1 MKKYPLKRWLMNM
14 FPYSTAV
21 LLCLASAISCENKT
35 QTNSFDYRDFEN
47 APTLSLSEVFE
58 PIRFIPLKTDEAYNL
73 SNIIKVCMSEDS
85 FYLLTVNPL
94 GIFRFALDGSLIST
108 ISVEGRAEGEYL
120 IPTDIAYSKADN
132 VLYVADI
139 AKGIMKFS
147 SDGTYLSTISTTTS
161 YKNRQ
166 FVVSD
171 SGSIIENV
179 LNIIGNERDAIVELS
194 QKGDTLH
201 YIPNTFFFDCESP
214 FALPNH
220 HSLRKYADEIL
231 FNPACRDTIY
241 SYRAG
246 RLTPKYS
253 FFFPHSVTKEDLRDF
268 NSNVSDTQFI
278 VEYAED
284 NKNLYLSIFDRSWD
298 YKHFV
303 LKKTDGIIYKGD
315 FRLSDSFGTEFS
327 PRWQCEGWL
336 IDVLDPST
344 INYAYYR
351 DITDEARL
359 KAYTYLSSVG
369 VDGITAESDPII
381 MLAKTK
387 KLF

>member
-1 MKKYPLKRWLMNM
+1 M

-35 QTNSFDYRDFEN
+35 QTNSFDYRDFEK
-47 APTLSLSEVFE
+47 ASTLSLTDVFE

-73 SNIIKVCMSEDS
+73 SNILKVCMSEDS

-147 SDGTYLSTISTTTS
+147 SDGTYLSTISTTTN

-166 FVVSD
+166 IVVSD
-171 SGSIIENV
+171 SESIIENV
-179 LNIIGNERDAIVELS
+179 LNIFGDERDAIVELS
-194 QKGDTLH
+194 QKGDTLN

-241 SYRAG
+241 SYSAG

-268 NSNVSDTQFI
+268 NSNVSGTQFI

-303 LKKTDGIIYKGD
+303 LKKSDGIIYKGD
-315 FRLSDSFGTEFS
+315 FRLSDNFNTKFS
-327 PRWQCEGWL
+327 PRWQSEGWL

-344 INYAYYR
+344 INYTYYR
-351 DITDEARL
+351 DISDEARQ
-359 KAYTYLSSVG
+359 KAYSYLSSIG

-381 MLAKTK
+381 MLTKAK
-387 KLF
+387 

>member
-1 MKKYPLKRWLMNM
+1 M

-73 SNIIKVCMSEDS
+73 SNILKVCMSEDS

-194 QKGDTLH
+194 QEGDTLS

-220 HSLRKYADEIL
+220 HSLRKYTDEIL

-241 SYRAG
+241 SYSAG

-284 NKNLYLSIFDRSWD
+284 NKNLYLSIFDRNWD

-303 LKKTDGIIYKGD
+303 LKKSDGIIYKGD
-315 FRLSDSFGTEFS
+315 FRLSDNFKTKFS
-327 PRWQCEGWL
+327 PRWQSEEGWL

-344 INYAYYR
+344 INYYYCP
-351 DITDEARL
+351 L
-359 KAYTYLSSVG
+359 
-369 VDGITAESDPII
+369 
-381 MLAKTK
+381 
-387 KLF
+387 KLFDSTKN

>member
-1 MKKYPLKRWLMNM
+1 MLS
-14 FPYSTAV
+14 YSVAV
-21 LLCLASAISCENKT
+21 LWCMASAISCENKT
-35 QTNSFDYRDFEN
+35 QTNSFDYRDFEK
-47 APTLSLSEVFE
+47 APTLSLTDVFE

-73 SNIIKVCMSEDS
+73 SNILKVCMSEDS

-147 SDGTYLSTISTTTS
+147 ADGTYLSTISTTTN

-166 FVVSD
+166 FVVSN

-179 LNIIGNERDAIVELS
+179 LNIYGQERDGIIELS
-194 QKGDTLH
+194 QEGDTLN
-201 YIPNTFFFDCESP
+201 YIPNTFFFDCEGP

-231 FNPACRDTIY
+231 YNPACRDTIY
-241 SYRAG
+241 SYSAG

-253 FFFPHSVTKEDLRDF
+253 FYFPHSVTKEDLKDF

-327 PRWQCEGWL
+327 PRWQSEGWL
-336 IDVLDPST
+336 IDVFDPST
-344 INYAYYR
+344 INYTYYR
-351 DITDEARL
+351 DMTDEARQ
-359 KAYTYLSSVG
+359 KAYSYLSSIG
-369 VDGITAESDPII
+369 VEGITAESDPII
-381 MLAKTK
+381 MLARAK
-387 KLF
+387 

>member
-1 MKKYPLKRWLMNM
+1 MNM

-147 SDGTYLSTISTTTS
+147 SDGTYLSTISTTTK

-179 LNIIGNERDAIVELS
+179 
-194 QKGDTLH
+194 
-201 YIPNTFFFDCESP
+201 
-214 FALPNH
+214 
-220 HSLRKYADEIL
+220 
-231 FNPACRDTIY
+231 
-241 SYRAG
+241 
-246 RLTPKYS
+246 
-253 FFFPHSVTKEDLRDF
+253 
-268 NSNVSDTQFI
+268 
-278 VEYAED
+278 
-284 NKNLYLSIFDRSWD
+284 
-298 YKHFV
+298 
-303 LKKTDGIIYKGD
+303 
-315 FRLSDSFGTEFS
+315 
-327 PRWQCEGWL
+327 
-336 IDVLDPST
+336 
-344 INYAYYR
+344 
-351 DITDEARL
+351 
-359 KAYTYLSSVG
+359 
-369 VDGITAESDPII
+369 
-381 MLAKTK
+381 
-387 KLF
+387 

>member
-1 MKKYPLKRWLMNM
+1 M

-35 QTNSFDYRDFEN
+35 QTNSFDYRDFEK
-47 APTLSLSEVFE
+47 ASTLSLTDVFD

-85 FYLLTVNPL
+85 FYLLTVNPF

-120 IPTDIAYSKADN
+120 LPTDIAYSKADN

-147 SDGTYLSTISTTTS
+147 GDGTYRSTISTATN

-179 LNIIGNERDAIVELS
+179 LNIFGNERDAIVELS
-194 QKGDTLH
+194 QKGDTLN

-214 FALPNH
+214 FAFPNH

-231 FNPACRDTIY
+231 YNPACRDTIY
-241 SYRAG
+241 SYSAG

-253 FFFPHSVTKEDLRDF
+253 FFFPHSVTKEDLKDF

-303 LKKTDGIIYKGD
+303 LKKSDGIIYKGD
-315 FRLSDSFGTEFS
+315 FRLSDNFNTKFS
-327 PRWQCEGWL
+327 PRWQSEEGWL

-344 INYAYYR
+344 INYTYYR
-351 DITDEARL
+351 DITDEARQ
-359 KAYTYLSSVG
+359 KAYSYLSSIG
-369 VDGITAESDPII
+369 VTGITSESDPII
-381 MLAKTK
+381 MLAKAK
-387 KLF
+387 

>member
-1 MKKYPLKRWLMNM
+1 M
-14 FPYSTAV
+14 FLYSVAV
-21 LLCLASAISCENKT
+21 LWCMASATSCENKT
-35 QTNSFDYRDFEN
+35 QTNSFDYRDFEK
-47 APTLSLSEVFE
+47 APTLSLTDVFE

-73 SNIIKVCMSEDS
+73 SNILKVCMSEDS

-108 ISVEGRAEGEYL
+108 ISAEGRAEGEYL

-132 VLYVADI
+132 VLYVADRV
-139 AKGIMKFS
+139 KGIMKFS
-147 SDGTYLSTISTTTS
+147 SDGEYLSTISVTNS
-161 YKNRQ
+161 YQNRL
-166 FVVSD
+166 FVISD

-179 LNIIGNERDAIVELS
+179 LNIFGDERDAIVELS
-194 QKGDTLH
+194 HKGDTLH

-231 FNPACRDTIY
+231 YNPACRDTIY
-241 SYRAG
+241 SYNAG

-253 FFFPHSVTKEDLRDF
+253 FYFPHSVTKEDLRDF
-268 NSNVSDTQFI
+268 NSNVADTQFI

-315 FRLSDSFGTEFS
+315 FRLSDSFGTKFS

-344 INYAYYR
+344 INYTYYR
-351 DITDEARL
+351 DITDEARQ
-359 KAYTYLSSVG
+359 KAYSYLSSVG
-369 VDGITAESDPII
+369 VEGITAESDPII
-381 MLAKTK
+381 MLARAK
-387 KLF
+387 

>member
-73 SNIIKVCMSEDS
+73 SNILKVCMSEDS

-147 SDGTYLSTISTTTS
+147 SNGTYLSTISTTTS

-241 SYRAG
+241 SYSAG

-284 NKNLYLSIFDRSWD
+284 NMNLYLSIFDRSWD

-351 DITDEARL
+351 DITDEARQ

-387 KLF
+387 

>member
-1 MKKYPLKRWLMNM
+1 MLT
-14 FPYSTAV
+14 YSVAV
-21 LLCLASAISCENKT
+21 LLCMASAISCENKT
-35 QTNSFDYRDFEN
+35 QTNSFDYRDFEK
-47 APTLSLSEVFE
+47 APTLSLTDVFE
-58 PIRFIPLKTDEAYNL
+58 PIRFIPLKTNEAYNL
-73 SNIIKVCMSEDS
+73 SNILKVCMSEDS

-120 IPTDIAYSKADN
+120 IPTDIAYSKADD
-132 VLYVADI
+132 VLYVADRV
-139 AKGIMKFS
+139 KGIMKFS
-147 SDGTYLSTISTTTS
+147 SNGAYLSTISATNS
-161 YKNRQ
+161 YQNRL
-166 FVVSD
+166 FVISD

-179 LNIIGNERDAIVELS
+179 LNIFGDEHDAIVELS
-194 QKGDTLH
+194 QEGDTLN
-201 YIPNTFFFDCESP
+201 YIPNTFFFDCESA

-231 FNPACRDTIY
+231 YNPACRDTIY
-241 SYRAG
+241 SYNAG

-253 FFFPHSVTKEDLRDF
+253 FSFPHSVTKEDLRDF

-303 LKKTDGIIYKGD
+303 LKKTDGVIYKGD
-315 FRLSDSFGTEFS
+315 FRLSDSFNTEFS
-327 PRWQCEGWL
+327 PRWQSESWL

-344 INYAYYR
+344 INYTYYR
-351 DITDEARL
+351 DMTDEARQ
-359 KAYTYLSSVG
+359 KAYSYLSSVG
-369 VDGITAESDPII
+369 VEGITAESDPII
-381 MLAKTK
+381 MLARAK
-387 KLF
+387 

>member
-1 MKKYPLKRWLMNM
+1 MKKHPLKRWLTNM

-35 QTNSFDYRDFEN
+35 QTNSFDYRDFEK
-47 APTLSLSEVFE
+47 ASTLSLTDVFE

-73 SNIIKVCMSEDS
+73 SNILKVCMSEDS

-147 SDGTYLSTISTTTS
+147 SDGTYLSTISTTTK

-194 QKGDTLH
+194 QEGDTLN

-231 FNPACRDTIY
+231 YNPACRDTIY
-241 SYRAG
+241 SYSAG

-268 NSNVSDTQFI
+268 NSNVSNTQFI

-298 YKHFV
+298 YKYFV
-303 LKKTDGIIYKGD
+303 LKKSDGIIYKGD
-315 FRLSDSFGTEFS
+315 FKLSDNFNTKFS
-327 PRWQCEGWL
+327 PRWQSEGWL

-344 INYAYYR
+344 INYTYYR
-351 DITDEARL
+351 DITDEARQ
-359 KAYTYLSSVG
+359 KAYSYLSSIG
-369 VDGITAESDPII
+369 IDGITAESDPII
-381 MLAKTK
+381 MLAKAK
-387 KLF
+387 

>member
-1 MKKYPLKRWLMNM
+1 M

-132 VLYVADI
+132 VLYVADRV
-139 AKGIMKFS
+139 KGIMKFS
-147 SDGTYLSTISTTTS
+147 SDGAYLSTISTTNS
-161 YKNRQ
+161 YQNRL
-166 FVVSD
+166 FVISD

-179 LNIIGNERDAIVELS
+179 LNIFGDERDAIVELS
-194 QKGDTLH
+194 QEGDTLN

-231 FNPACRDTIY
+231 YNPACRDTIY
-241 SYRAG
+241 SYSAG

-303 LKKTDGIIYKGD
+303 LKKSDGIIYNGD
-315 FRLSDSFGTEFS
+315 FRLSDNFKTKFS
-327 PRWQCEGWL
+327 PRWQSEEGWL

-344 INYAYYR
+344 INYTYYR
-351 DITDEARL
+351 DITDEARQ

-381 MLAKTK
+381 MLAKAK
-387 KLF
+387 

>member
-1 MKKYPLKRWLMNM
+1 M

-58 PIRFIPLKTDEAYNL
+58 PIKFIPLKTDEAYNL
-73 SNIIKVCMSEDS
+73 SNILKVCMSEDS
-85 FYLLTVNPL
+85 FYLLTVNPF
-94 GIFRFALDGSLIST
+94 GIFRFALDGSLIYT

-132 VLYVADI
+132 VLYVADR

-147 SDGTYLSTISTTTS
+147 SDGVYLSTISATNS
-161 YKNRQ
+161 YQNRL
-166 FVVSD
+166 FVISD

-179 LNIIGNERDAIVELS
+179 LNIFGDERDAIVELS
-194 QKGDTLH
+194 QEGDTLS

-231 FNPACRDTIY
+231 YNPACRDTIY

-253 FFFPHSVTKEDLRDF
+253 FFFPHSVTKEDLKDF

-303 LKKTDGIIYKGD
+303 LKKSNGIIYKGD
-315 FRLSDSFGTEFS
+315 FRLSDNFNTKFS
-327 PRWQCEGWL
+327 PRWQSEGWL

-344 INYAYYR
+344 INYTYYR
-351 DITDEARL
+351 DITDEARQ
-359 KAYTYLSSVG
+359 KAYSYLSSIG
-369 VDGITAESDPII
+369 VDGITSESDPII
-381 MLAKTK
+381 MLAKAK
-387 KLF
+387 

>member
-241 SYRAG
+241 SYSAG

-268 NSNVSDTQFI
+268 NSNVLDTQFI

-298 YKHFV
+298 YKNFV

-336 IDVLDPST
+336 ID
-344 INYAYYR
+344 
-351 DITDEARL
+351 
-359 KAYTYLSSVG
+359 
-369 VDGITAESDPII
+369 
-381 MLAKTK
+381 
-387 KLF
+387 

>member
-132 VLYVADI
+132 VLYVADRV
-139 AKGIMKFS
+139 KGIMKFS
-147 SDGTYLSTISTTTS
+147 SDGAYLSTISTTNS
-161 YKNRQ
+161 YQNRL
-166 FVVSD
+166 FVISD

-179 LNIIGNERDAIVELS
+179 LNIFGDERDAIVELS
-194 QKGDTLH
+194 QEGDTLN

-231 FNPACRDTIY
+231 YNPACRDTIY
-241 SYRAG
+241 SYSAG

-284 NKNLYLSIFDRSWD
+284 NKNLYLSIFDRNWD

-303 LKKTDGIIYKGD
+303 LKKSDGIIYNGD
-315 FRLSDSFGTEFS
+315 FRLSDNFKTKFS
-327 PRWQCEGWL
+327 PRWQSEEGWL

-344 INYAYYR
+344 INYTYYR
-351 DITDEARL
+351 DITDEARQ

-381 MLAKTK
+381 MLAKAK
-387 KLF
+387 

>member
-1 MKKYPLKRWLMNM
+1 M
-14 FPYSTAV
+14 FSYSVAA
-21 LLCLASAISCENKT
+21 LWCMASAISCENKT
-35 QTNSFDYRDFEN
+35 QTNSFDYRDFEK
-47 APTLSLSEVFE
+47 APTLSLTDVFE

-73 SNIIKVCMSEDS
+73 SNILKVCMSEDS

-147 SDGTYLSTISTTTS
+147 ADGTYLSTISTTTN

-179 LNIIGNERDAIVELS
+179 LNIYGQERDGIIELS
-194 QKGDTLH
+194 QKGDTLS
-201 YIPNTFFFDCESP
+201 YIPNTFFFDCEGP

-231 FNPACRDTIY
+231 YNPACRDTIY
-241 SYRAG
+241 SYNAG
-246 RLTPKYS
+246 RLIPKYS

-327 PRWQCEGWL
+327 PRWQSEGWL
-336 IDVLDPST
+336 IDVFDPST
-344 INYAYYR
+344 INYTYYR
-351 DITDEARL
+351 DMTDEARQ
-359 KAYTYLSSVG
+359 KAYSYLSSIG

-381 MLAKTK
+381 MLARAK
-387 KLF
+387 

>member
-1 MKKYPLKRWLMNM
+1 M

-47 APTLSLSEVFE
+47 APTLSLSEVFD

-85 FYLLTVNPL
+85 FYLLTVNPF

-132 VLYVADI
+132 VLYVADR

-147 SDGTYLSTISTTTS
+147 SDGVYLSTISATNS
-161 YKNRQ
+161 YQNRL
-166 FVVSD
+166 FVISD

-179 LNIIGNERDAIVELS
+179 LNIFGDERDAIVELS
-194 QKGDTLH
+194 QEGDTLN

-231 FNPACRDTIY
+231 YNPACRDTIY
-241 SYRAG
+241 SYSAG

-298 YKHFV
+298 HKYFV
-303 LKKTDGIIYKGD
+303 LKKSDGIIYKGD
-315 FRLSDSFGTEFS
+315 FRLSDNFNTKFS
-327 PRWQCEGWL
+327 PRWQSEGWL

-344 INYAYYR
+344 INYTYYR
-351 DITDEARL
+351 DITDEARQ
-359 KAYTYLSSVG
+359 KAYSYLSSIG

-381 MLAKTK
+381 MLTKAK
-387 KLF
+387 

>member
-1 MKKYPLKRWLMNM
+1 M
-14 FPYSTAV
+14 FPYSVAV
-21 LLCLASAISCENKT
+21 ILCMASAISCENKT
-35 QTNSFDYRDFEN
+35 QTNSFDYRDFEK
-47 APTLSLSEVFE
+47 APTLSLTDVFE

-85 FYLLTVNPL
+85 FYLLTVNPF
-94 GIFRFALDGSLIST
+94 GIFRFALDGSLISK

-132 VLYVADI
+132 VLYVADRV
-139 AKGIMKFS
+139 KGIMKFS
-147 SDGTYLSTISTTTS
+147 SDGAYLSTISVTNS
-161 YKNRQ
+161 YQNRL
-166 FVVSD
+166 FVISD

-179 LNIIGNERDAIVELS
+179 LNIFGDERDAIVELS
-194 QKGDTLH
+194 HKGDTLH

-231 FNPACRDTIY
+231 YNPACRDTIY
-241 SYRAG
+241 SYNAG

-253 FFFPHSVTKEDLRDF
+253 FFFPHSVTKEDLKDF
-268 NSNVSDTQFI
+268 YSNVSDTQFI

-315 FRLSDSFGTEFS
+315 FRLADSFGTKFS

-344 INYAYYR
+344 INYTYYR
-351 DITDEARL
+351 DITDEARQ
-359 KAYTYLSSVG
+359 KAYSYLSYIG
-369 VDGITAESDPII
+369 VEGITTESDPII
-381 MLAKTK
+381 MLARAK
-387 KLF
+387 

>member
-1 MKKYPLKRWLMNM
+1 M

-35 QTNSFDYRDFEN
+35 QTNSFDYRDFEK
-47 APTLSLSEVFE
+47 ASTLSLTDVFE

-73 SNIIKVCMSEDS
+73 SNILKVCMSEDS

-132 VLYVADI
+132 VLYVADRV
-139 AKGIMKFS
+139 KGIMKFS
-147 SDGTYLSTISTTTS
+147 SDGAYLSTISTTNS
-161 YKNRQ
+161 YQNRL
-166 FVVSD
+166 FVISD

-179 LNIIGNERDAIVELS
+179 LNIFGDERDAIVELS
-194 QKGDTLH
+194 QKGDTLN

-231 FNPACRDTIY
+231 YNPACRDTIY
-241 SYRAG
+241 SYSAG

-298 YKHFV
+298 YKYFV
-303 LKKTDGIIYKGD
+303 LKKSDGIIYKGD
-315 FRLSDSFGTEFS
+315 FRLSDNFNTKFS
-327 PRWQCEGWL
+327 PRWQSEGWL

-344 INYAYYR
+344 INYTYYR
-351 DITDEARL
+351 DITDEARQ
-359 KAYTYLSSVG
+359 KASSYLSSIG

-381 MLAKTK
+381 MLTKAK
-387 KLF
+387 

>member
-1 MKKYPLKRWLMNM
+1 M

-132 VLYVADI
+132 VLYVADRV
-139 AKGIMKFS
+139 KGIMKFS
-147 SDGTYLSTISTTTS
+147 SDGAYLSTISTTNS
-161 YKNRQ
+161 YQNRL
-166 FVVSD
+166 FVISD

-179 LNIIGNERDAIVELS
+179 LNIFGDERDAIVELS
-194 QKGDTLH
+194 QEGDTLN

-231 FNPACRDTIY
+231 YNPACRDTIY
-241 SYRAG
+241 SYSAG

-284 NKNLYLSIFDRSWD
+284 NKNLYLSIFDRNWD

-303 LKKTDGIIYKGD
+303 LKKSDGIIYNGD
-315 FRLSDSFGTEFS
+315 FRLSDNFKTKFS
-327 PRWQCEGWL
+327 PRWQSEEGWL

-344 INYAYYR
+344 INYTYYR
-351 DITDEARL
+351 DITDEARQ

-381 MLAKTK
+381 MLAKAK
-387 KLF
+387 

>member
-58 PIRFIPLKTDEAYNL
+58 PIKFIPLKTDEAYNL
-73 SNIIKVCMSEDS
+73 SNILKVCMSEDS
-85 FYLLTVNPL
+85 FYLLTVNPF
-94 GIFRFALDGSLIST
+94 GIFRFALDGSLIYT

-132 VLYVADI
+132 VLYVADR

-147 SDGTYLSTISTTTS
+147 SDGVYLSTISATNS
-161 YKNRQ
+161 YQNRL
-166 FVVSD
+166 FVISD

-179 LNIIGNERDAIVELS
+179 LNIFGDERDAIVELS
-194 QKGDTLH
+194 QEGDTLS

-231 FNPACRDTIY
+231 YNPACRDTIY

-253 FFFPHSVTKEDLRDF
+253 FFFPHSVTKEDLKDF

-303 LKKTDGIIYKGD
+303 LKKSNGIIYKGD
-315 FRLSDSFGTEFS
+315 FRLSDNFNTKFS
-327 PRWQCEGWL
+327 PRWQSEGWL

-344 INYAYYR
+344 INYTYYR
-351 DITDEARL
+351 DITDEARQ
-359 KAYTYLSSVG
+359 KAYSYLSSIG
-369 VDGITAESDPII
+369 VDGITSESDPII
-381 MLAKTK
+381 MLAKAK
-387 KLF
+387 

>member
-35 QTNSFDYRDFEN
+35 QTNSFDYRDFEK
-47 APTLSLSEVFE
+47 ASTLSLTDVFE

-73 SNIIKVCMSEDS
+73 SNILKVCMSEDS

-147 SDGTYLSTISTTTS
+147 SDGTYLSTISTTTN

-166 FVVSD
+166 IVVSD
-171 SGSIIENV
+171 SESIIENV
-179 LNIIGNERDAIVELS
+179 LNIFGDERDAIVELS
-194 QKGDTLH
+194 QKGDTLN

-241 SYRAG
+241 SYSAG

-268 NSNVSDTQFI
+268 NSNVSGTQFI

-303 LKKTDGIIYKGD
+303 LKKSDGIIYKGD
-315 FRLSDSFGTEFS
+315 FRLSDNFNTKFS
-327 PRWQCEGWL
+327 PRWQSEGWL

-344 INYAYYR
+344 INYTYYR
-351 DITDEARL
+351 DISDEARQ
-359 KAYTYLSSVG
+359 KAYSYLSSIG

-381 MLAKTK
+381 MLTKAK
-387 KLF
+387 

>member
-1 MKKYPLKRWLMNM
+1 M

-73 SNIIKVCMSEDS
+73 SNILKVCMSEDS

-132 VLYVADI
+132 VLYVADR

-147 SDGTYLSTISTTTS
+147 SDGVYLSTISATNS
-161 YKNRQ
+161 YQNRL
-166 FVVSD
+166 FVISD

-179 LNIIGNERDAIVELS
+179 LNIFGDERDAIVELS
-194 QKGDTLH
+194 QEGDTLS

-231 FNPACRDTIY
+231 YNPACRDTIY

-253 FFFPHSVTKEDLRDF
+253 FFFPHSVTKEDLKDF

-303 LKKTDGIIYKGD
+303 LKKSNGIIYKGD
-315 FRLSDSFGTEFS
+315 FRLSDNFNTKFS
-327 PRWQCEGWL
+327 PRWQSEGWL

-344 INYAYYR
+344 INYTYYR
-351 DITDEARL
+351 DITDEARQ
-359 KAYTYLSSVG
+359 KAYSYLSSIG
-369 VDGITAESDPII
+369 VDGITSESDPII
-381 MLAKTK
+381 MLAKAK
-387 KLF
+387 

>member
-1 MKKYPLKRWLMNM
+1 M

-35 QTNSFDYRDFEN
+35 QTNSFDYRDFEK
-47 APTLSLSEVFE
+47 ASTLSLTDVFE
-58 PIRFIPLKTDEAYNL
+58 PIRFIPFKTDEAYNL
-73 SNIIKVCMSEDS
+73 SNILKVCMSEDS

-132 VLYVADI
+132 VLYVADRV
-139 AKGIMKFS
+139 KGIMKFS
-147 SDGTYLSTISTTTS
+147 SDGAYLSTISTTNS
-161 YKNRQ
+161 YQNRL
-166 FVVSD
+166 FVISD

-179 LNIIGNERDAIVELS
+179 LNIFGDERDAIVELS
-194 QKGDTLH
+194 QEGDTLS

-241 SYRAG
+241 SYSAG

-284 NKNLYLSIFDRSWD
+284 NKNLYLSIFDRNWD

-303 LKKTDGIIYKGD
+303 LKKSDGIIYKGD

-351 DITDEARL
+351 DITDEARQ
-359 KAYTYLSSVG
+359 KASSYLSSIG
-369 VDGITAESDPII
+369 IDGITAESDPII
-381 MLAKTK
+381 MLTKAK
-387 KLF
+387 

>member
-1 MKKYPLKRWLMNM
+1 M

-85 FYLLTVNPL
+85 FYLLTVNPF
-94 GIFRFALDGSLIST
+94 GIFRFALDGSLIYT

-132 VLYVADI
+132 VLYVADR

-147 SDGTYLSTISTTTS
+147 SDGVYLSTISATNS
-161 YKNRQ
+161 YQNRL
-166 FVVSD
+166 FVISD

-179 LNIIGNERDAIVELS
+179 LNIFGDERDAIVELS
-194 QKGDTLH
+194 QEGDTLS

-231 FNPACRDTIY
+231 YNPACRDTIY

-253 FFFPHSVTKEDLRDF
+253 FFFPHSVTKEDLKDF

-303 LKKTDGIIYKGD
+303 LKKSNGIIYKGD
-315 FRLSDSFGTEFS
+315 FRLSDNFNTKFS
-327 PRWQCEGWL
+327 PRWQSEGWL

-344 INYAYYR
+344 INYTYYR
-351 DITDEARL
+351 DITDEARQ
-359 KAYTYLSSVG
+359 KAYSYLSSIG
-369 VDGITAESDPII
+369 VDGITSESDPII
-381 MLAKTK
+381 MLAKAK
-387 KLF
+387 

>member
-1 MKKYPLKRWLMNM
+1 M

-35 QTNSFDYRDFEN
+35 QTNSFDYRDFEK
-47 APTLSLSEVFE
+47 ASTLSLTDVFD

-85 FYLLTVNPL
+85 FYLLTVNPF

-120 IPTDIAYSKADN
+120 LPTDIAYSKADN

-147 SDGTYLSTISTTTS
+147 GDGTYLSTISTATN

-179 LNIIGNERDAIVELS
+179 LNIFGNERDAIVELS
-194 QKGDTLH
+194 QKGDTLN

-214 FALPNH
+214 FAFPNH

-231 FNPACRDTIY
+231 YNPACRDTIY
-241 SYRAG
+241 SYSAG

-253 FFFPHSVTKEDLRDF
+253 FFFPHSVTKEDLKDF

-303 LKKTDGIIYKGD
+303 LKKSDGIIYKGD
-315 FRLSDSFGTEFS
+315 FRLSDNFNTKFS
-327 PRWQCEGWL
+327 PRWQSEEGWL

-344 INYAYYR
+344 INYTYYR
-351 DITDEARL
+351 DITDEARQ
-359 KAYTYLSSVG
+359 KAYSYLSSIG
-369 VDGITAESDPII
+369 VTGITSESDPII
-381 MLAKTK
+381 MLAKAK
-387 KLF
+387 

>member
-85 FYLLTVNPL
+85 FYLLTVNPF
-94 GIFRFALDGSLIST
+94 GIFRFALDGSLIYT

-132 VLYVADI
+132 VLYVADR

-147 SDGTYLSTISTTTS
+147 SDGVYLSTISATNS
-161 YKNRQ
+161 YQNRL
-166 FVVSD
+166 FVISD

-179 LNIIGNERDAIVELS
+179 LNIFGDERDAIVELS
-194 QKGDTLH
+194 QEGDTLS

-231 FNPACRDTIY
+231 YNPACRDTIY

-253 FFFPHSVTKEDLRDF
+253 FFFPHSVTKEDLKDF

-303 LKKTDGIIYKGD
+303 LKKSNGIIYKGD
-315 FRLSDSFGTEFS
+315 FRLSDNFNTKFS
-327 PRWQCEGWL
+327 PRWQSEGWL

-344 INYAYYR
+344 INYTYYR
-351 DITDEARL
+351 DITDEARQ
-359 KAYTYLSSVG
+359 KAYSYLSSIG
-369 VDGITAESDPII
+369 VDGITSESDPII
-381 MLAKTK
+381 MLAKAK
-387 KLF
+387 

>member
-1 MKKYPLKRWLMNM
+1 M

-35 QTNSFDYRDFEN
+35 QTNSFDYRDFEK
-47 APTLSLSEVFE
+47 ASTLSLTDVFE
-58 PIRFIPLKTDEAYNL
+58 PIKFIPLKTDEAYNL
-73 SNIIKVCMSEDS
+73 SNILKVCMSEDS

-132 VLYVADI
+132 VLYVADRV
-139 AKGIMKFS
+139 KGIMKFS
-147 SDGTYLSTISTTTS
+147 SDGAYLSTISTTNS
-161 YKNRQ
+161 YQNRL
-166 FVVSD
+166 FVISD

-179 LNIIGNERDAIVELS
+179 LNIFGDERDAIVELS
-194 QKGDTLH
+194 QKGDTLN

-231 FNPACRDTIY
+231 YNPACRDTIY
-241 SYRAG
+241 SYSAG

-298 YKHFV
+298 YKYFV
-303 LKKTDGIIYKGD
+303 LKKSDGIIYKGD
-315 FRLSDSFGTEFS
+315 FRLSDNFNTKFS
-327 PRWQCEGWL
+327 PRWQSEGWL

-344 INYAYYR
+344 INYTYYR
-351 DITDEARL
+351 DITDEARQ
-359 KAYTYLSSVG
+359 KASSYLSSIG

-381 MLAKTK
+381 MLTKAK
-387 KLF
+387 

>member
-1 MKKYPLKRWLMNM
+1 MCSSDL
-14 FPYSTAV
+14 
-21 LLCLASAISCENKT
+21 
-35 QTNSFDYRDFEN
+35 
-47 APTLSLSEVFE
+47 
-58 PIRFIPLKTDEAYNL
+58 
-73 SNIIKVCMSEDS
+73 SEDS
-85 FYLLTVNPL
+85 FYLLTVNPF

-132 VLYVADI
+132 VLYVADR

-147 SDGTYLSTISTTTS
+147 SDGVYLSTISATNS
-161 YKNRQ
+161 YQNRL
-166 FVVSD
+166 FVISD

-179 LNIIGNERDAIVELS
+179 LNIFGDERDAIVELS
-194 QKGDTLH
+194 QEGDTLS

-231 FNPACRDTIY
+231 YNPACRDTIY
-241 SYRAG
+241 SYKAG

-253 FFFPHSVTKEDLRDF
+253 FSFPHSVTKEDLRDF

-298 YKHFV
+298 YKYFV
-303 LKKTDGIIYKGD
+303 LKKSDGIIYKGD
-315 FRLSDSFGTEFS
+315 FRLSDNFNTKFS
-327 PRWQCEGWL
+327 PRWQSEGWL

-344 INYAYYR
+344 INYTYYR
-351 DITDEARL
+351 DITDEARQ
-359 KAYTYLSSVG
+359 KAYSYLSSIG

-381 MLAKTK
+381 MLTKAK
-387 KLF
+387 

>member
-1 MKKYPLKRWLMNM
+1 MNM

-35 QTNSFDYRDFEN
+35 QTNSFDYSDFEN

-85 FYLLTVNPL
+85 FYLLTVNPFR
-94 GIFRFALDGSLIST
+94 IFRFALDGSLIST

-132 VLYVADI
+132 VLYVADR

-147 SDGTYLSTISTTTS
+147 SDGVYLSTISATNS
-161 YKNRQ
+161 YQNRL
-166 FVVSD
+166 FVISD

-179 LNIIGNERDAIVELS
+179 LNIFGDERDAIVELS

-231 FNPACRDTIY
+231 YNPACRDTIY
-241 SYRAG
+241 SYNAG

-298 YKHFV
+298 YKYFV
-303 LKKTDGIIYKGD
+303 LKKSDGIIYKGD
-315 FRLSDSFGTEFS
+315 FRLSDNFNTKFS
-327 PRWQCEGWL
+327 PRWQSEGWL

-344 INYAYYR
+344 INYTYYR
-351 DITDEARL
+351 DISDEARQ
-359 KAYTYLSSVG
+359 KAYSYLSSIG

-381 MLAKTK
+381 MLTKAK
-387 KLF
+387 

>member
-1 MKKYPLKRWLMNM
+1 MKKHPLKRWLMNM

-35 QTNSFDYRDFEN
+35 QTNSFDYRDFEK
-47 APTLSLSEVFE
+47 ASTLSLTDVFD

-85 FYLLTVNPL
+85 FYLLTVNPF

-120 IPTDIAYSKADN
+120 LPTDIAYSKADN

-147 SDGTYLSTISTTTS
+147 GDGTYLSTISTATN

-179 LNIIGNERDAIVELS
+179 LNIFGNERDAIVELS
-194 QKGDTLH
+194 QKGDTLN

-214 FALPNH
+214 FAFPNH

-231 FNPACRDTIY
+231 YNPACRDTIY
-241 SYRAG
+241 SYSAG

-253 FFFPHSVTKEDLRDF
+253 FFFPHSVTKEDLKDF

-303 LKKTDGIIYKGD
+303 LKKSDGIIYKGD
-315 FRLSDSFGTEFS
+315 FRLSDNFNTKFS
-327 PRWQCEGWL
+327 PRWQSEEGWL

-344 INYAYYR
+344 INYTYYR
-351 DITDEARL
+351 DITDEARQ
-359 KAYTYLSSVG
+359 KAYSYLSSIG
-369 VDGITAESDPII
+369 VTGITSESDPII
-381 MLAKTK
+381 MLAKAK
-387 KLF
+387 

>member
-1 MKKYPLKRWLMNM
+1 M

-73 SNIIKVCMSEDS
+73 SNILKVCMSEDS

-201 YIPNTFFFDCESP
+201 YIPNTFFFDCENP

-241 SYRAG
+241 SYSAG

-268 NSNVSDTQFI
+268 NSNISDTQFI

-303 LKKTDGIIYKGD
+303 LK
-315 FRLSDSFGTEFS
+315 RLTESFTREISDSLT
-327 PRWQCEGWL
+327 
-336 IDVLDPST
+336 VLAQNS
-344 INYAYYR
+344 AR
-351 DITDEARL
+351 DGNAR
-359 KAYTYLSSVG
+359 VG
-369 VDGITAESDPII
+369 
-381 MLAKTK
+381 
-387 KLF
+387 

>member
-1 MKKYPLKRWLMNM
+1 M

-35 QTNSFDYRDFEN
+35 QTNSFDYRDFEK
-47 APTLSLSEVFE
+47 ASTLSLTDVFE

-73 SNIIKVCMSEDS
+73 SNILKVCMSEDS
-85 FYLLTVNPL
+85 FYLLTVNPF

-132 VLYVADI
+132 VLYVADR

-147 SDGTYLSTISTTTS
+147 SDGVYLSTISATNS
-161 YKNRQ
+161 YQNRL
-166 FVVSD
+166 FVISD

-179 LNIIGNERDAIVELS
+179 LNIFGDERDAIVELS
-194 QKGDTLH
+194 QEGDTLS

-231 FNPACRDTIY
+231 YNPACRDTIY
-241 SYRAG
+241 SYKAG

-253 FFFPHSVTKEDLRDF
+253 FSFPHSVTKEDLRDF

-303 LKKTDGIIYKGD
+303 LKKSNGIIYKGD
-315 FRLSDSFGTEFS
+315 FRLSDNFKTKFS
-327 PRWQCEGWL
+327 PRWQSEEGWL

-344 INYAYYR
+344 INYTYYR
-351 DITDEARL
+351 DITDEARQ

-381 MLAKTK
+381 MLAKAK
-387 KLF
+387 

>member
-73 SNIIKVCMSEDS
+73 SNILKVCMSEDS

-132 VLYVADI
+132 VLYVADRV
-139 AKGIMKFS
+139 KGIMKFS
-147 SDGTYLSTISTTTS
+147 SDGAYLSTISTTNS
-161 YKNRQ
+161 YQNRL
-166 FVVSD
+166 FVISD

-179 LNIIGNERDAIVELS
+179 LNIFGDERDAIVELS
-194 QKGDTLH
+194 QEGDTLS

-220 HSLRKYADEIL
+220 HSLRKYADEVL
-231 FNPACRDTIY
+231 YNPACRDTIY
-241 SYRAG
+241 SYNAG

-284 NKNLYLSIFDRSWD
+284 NKNLYLSIFDRNWD

-303 LKKTDGIIYKGD
+303 LKKSDGIIYKGD
-315 FRLSDSFGTEFS
+315 FRLSDNFNTKFS
-327 PRWQCEGWL
+327 PRWQSEGWL

-344 INYAYYR
+344 INYTYYR
-351 DITDEARL
+351 DITDEARQ

-381 MLAKTK
+381 MLAKAK
-387 KLF
+387 

>member
-58 PIRFIPLKTDEAYNL
+58 PIKFIPLKTDEAYNL
-73 SNIIKVCMSEDS
+73 SNILKVCMSEDS

-201 YIPNTFFFDCESP
+201 YIPNTFFFDCETP

-241 SYRAG
+241 SYSA
-246 RLTPKYS
+246 
-253 FFFPHSVTKEDLRDF
+253 VT
-268 NSNVSDTQFI
+268 
-278 VEYAED
+278 
-284 NKNLYLSIFDRSWD
+284 
-298 YKHFV
+298 
-303 LKKTDGIIYKGD
+303 
-315 FRLSDSFGTEFS
+315 
-327 PRWQCEGWL
+327 
-336 IDVLDPST
+336 
-344 INYAYYR
+344 
-351 DITDEARL
+351 
-359 KAYTYLSSVG
+359 
-369 VDGITAESDPII
+369 
-381 MLAKTK
+381 
-387 KLF
+387 

>member
-1 MKKYPLKRWLMNM
+1 MNKYLL
-14 FPYSTAV
+14 V
-21 LLCLASAISCENKT
+21 ILCLLCVISCENRH
-35 QTNSFDYRDFEN
+35 QTNLFDYRDFEK
-47 APTLSLSEVFE
+47 APTLSLTDVFE

-85 FYLLTVNPL
+85 FYLLTVNPF

-132 VLYVADI
+132 VLYVADRV
-139 AKGIMKFS
+139 KGIMKFS
-147 SDGTYLSTISTTTS
+147 SDGAYLSTISVTNS
-161 YKNRQ
+161 YQNRL
-166 FVVSD
+166 FVISD

-179 LNIIGNERDAIVELS
+179 LNIFGDERDAIVELS
-194 QKGDTLH
+194 HKGDTLH

-231 FNPACRDTIY
+231 YNPACRDTIY
-241 SYRAG
+241 SYNAG

-253 FFFPHSVTKEDLRDF
+253 FYFPYSVTKEDLKDF

-344 INYAYYR
+344 INYTYYR
-351 DITDEARL
+351 DITDEARQ
-359 KAYTYLSSVG
+359 KAYSYLSSIG
-369 VDGITAESDPII
+369 VDGITSESDPII
-381 MLAKTK
+381 MIAKAR
-387 KLF
+387 